1 MLSEVKSYR
10 LPGGNA
16 RLPIV
21 ALWILLFFI
30 GCQPRDKATMNQ
42 SEGQAFLEENA
53 KHEDVVALPSGLQYK
68 VLKTEEGD
76 KPAATD
82 VVKVHYE
89 GRLLDGT
96 VFDSSYQR
104 GAPAEFPLNGVIS
117 GWTEGLQLMTVGSQW
132 ELYIPPELAY
142 GDQGAGGVIGPN
154 STLIFKVELLEIR

>member
-1 MLSEVKSYR
+1 MLSELKFYR
-10 LPGGNA
+10 LPGGNT
-16 RLPIV
+16 RLPVV
-21 ALWILLFFI
+21 ALWILLFFM
-30 GCQPRDKATMNQ
+30 GCQPRDISTMNQ
-42 SEGQAFLEENA
+42 SEGKAFLEENA
-53 KHEDVVALPSGLQYK
+53 QHEDVVALPSGLQYK
-68 VLKTEEGD
+68 VLKTVEGD

-142 GDQGAGGVIGPN
+142 GPQGAGGVIGPFA
-154 STLIFKVELLEIR
+154 TLIFKVELLEIR

>member
-1 MLSEVKSYR
+1 ML
-10 LPGGNA
+10 L
-16 RLPIV
+16 
-21 ALWILLFFI
+21 
-30 GCQPRDKATMNQ
+30 
-42 SEGQAFLEENA
+42 
-53 KHEDVVALPSGLQYK
+53 DVVALPSGLQYK
-68 VLKTEEGD
+68 VLKAEEGN

>member
-1 MLSEVKSYR
+1 
-10 LPGGNA
+10 
-16 RLPIV
+16 
-21 ALWILLFFI
+21 
-30 GCQPRDKATMNQ
+30 MNQ

-68 VLKTEEGD
+68 VLKTEEGN

-104 GAPAEFPLNGVIS
+104 GAPAEIPL
-117 GWTEGLQLMTVGSQW
+117 
-132 ELYIPPELAY
+132 
-142 GDQGAGGVIGPN
+142 
-154 STLIFKVELLEIR
+154 